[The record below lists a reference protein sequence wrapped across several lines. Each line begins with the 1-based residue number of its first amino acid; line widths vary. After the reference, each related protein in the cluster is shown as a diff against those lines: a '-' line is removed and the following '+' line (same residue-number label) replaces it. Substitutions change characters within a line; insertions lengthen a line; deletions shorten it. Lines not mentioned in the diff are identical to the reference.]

1 MHAKRSEAVGLGR
14 ELEEVKEQICNLR
27 SELAKRNLE
36 RAGVD
41 KELQLLRARLA
52 ERADE
57 QHKMVSTGA
66 TFFLIYLIYA

>member
-14 ELEEVKEQICNLR
+14 ELEEVKEQIGNLR

-41 KELQLLRARLA
+41 KELQLLRAQLA
-52 ERADE
+52 ERDR
-57 QHKMVSTGA
+57 
-66 TFFLIYLIYA
+66 